1 MRIAL
6 VTLAVFAS
14 LTSSVFAQE
23 SPAPSAVGVMPVKGT
38 NLTDGEKAAIGAL
51 VASSFAAQTRGR
63 VFGPDDTGPVLA
75 QAGTE
80 KDAATQLNLS
90 EYIVVNAVKLDQRIA
105 IDATLYNKHGSHL
118 YQARA
123 TAMSLDDMQA
133 VSERLATALHRRTEI
148 EHTQTLDNVTE
159 KEAKRPTRTFAENV
173 AGFRTA
179 VVLPFAPDLNPLPM
193 LLGQFDMRLEGQN
206 YFLEFAAGLMLP
218 SNLGSDDYDDGND
231 SSVGG
236 LVGQLGASY
245 YLTHTS
251 VSPYVGGGLSPRLIF
266 GDYTGAGL
274 TVGGQFGLMFMR
286 HASTRIYI
294 EARLDQNVLPLGR
307 DYDGGHYDSETGTY
321 VSDDR
326 GGDVFPTE
334 LSFAAGIGW

>member
-1 MRIAL
+1 MAVVAL
-6 VTLAVFAS
+6 AIFAS
-14 LTSSVFAQE
+14 LTGSAFAQDPTAA
-23 SPAPSAVGVMPVKGT
+23 PAPSAIGVMPVRGT

-51 VASSFAAQTRGR
+51 VASAYAGQTHGR

-90 EYIVVNAVKLDQRIA
+90 EYIVIHAVKLDQRIA

-133 VSERLATALHRRTEI
+133 VSERIAISLHRRTEL

-179 VVLPFAPDLNPLPM
+179 IVLPFAPDVDPAPM
-193 LLGQFDMRLEGQN
+193 LLGQFDMRLEGRS
-206 YFLEFAAGLMLP
+206 YFIEFAAGLMLP
-218 SNLGSDDYDDGND
+218 SDLGDDGYDDD
-231 SSVGG
+231 ASVGG

-251 VSPYVGGGLSPRLIF
+251 VSPYVGAGISPRLVF

-274 TVGGQFGLMFMR
+274 AVGGQLGLMFMR
-286 HASTRIYI
+286 QASTRIYI

-307 DYDGGHYDSETGTY
+307 DFGGEYYDSETGTY
-321 VSDDR
+321 VSESNGD
-326 GGDVFPTE
+326 DVFPTE